1 VEKVHHAETRL
12 GRYVIYRIYDPIC
25 AIEPALRGFSLFPQA
40 DFRID
45 PRPGG
50 GSSGSQVLAQRIC
63 LAYLAQGAIFF
74 RYFRVAST
82 FGVPTSSMVAAAC
95 RLRDERVVISN

>member
-1 VEKVHHAETRL
+1 VHHAETRL

-45 PRPGG
+45 PKPQSGN
-50 GSSGSQVLAQRIC
+50 SGS
-63 LAYLAQGAIFF
+63 
-74 RYFRVAST
+74 
-82 FGVPTSSMVAAAC
+82 
-95 RLRDERVVISN
+95 